1 MYAVRKAMMASQNKK
16 NKARNS
22 YFYNGGEKD
31 TIKMKRVKY
40 FNKKQRNELK
50 QETKQ
55 IVQ

>member
-1 MYAVRKAMMASQNKK
+1 MMASQNKK

-31 TIKMKRVKY
+31 TIKMKRIKY

-55 IVQ
+55 IVQQEID